1 MRACLA
7 WSLRICLTSR
17 ELSAKDGEGGPLGTL
32 ADIAS
37 SVHSVLVRLG
47 DGGAL
52 GVLSDSVEPSLL
64 EELPLVSLE
73 AMSVVSSVPVVD
85 EEPGLLSDVPLVSA
99 ALLSVDGPVSGT
111 LSLSSSRCSA
121 VSGVGMAL
129 AAGVIGLKGS
139 TAGGGLGSCG
149 VS

>member
-7 WSLRICLTSR
+7 WSLRICLTSW

-37 SVHSVLVRLG
+37 SVHGVLVHLG
-47 DGGAL
+47 DGGLL
-52 GVLSDSVEPSLL
+52 GALSDSVEPSLL

-73 AMSVVSSVPVVD
+73 AVSVVSSVPVVD

-111 LSLSSSRCSA
+111 LS
-121 VSGVGMAL
+121 
-129 AAGVIGLKGS
+129 
-139 TAGGGLGSCG
+139 
-149 VS
+149 

>member
-1 MRACLA
+1 MRACPA

-17 ELSAKDGEGGPLGTL
+17 ELSAKDGEGGLLGTL
-32 ADIAS
+32 AGIAS

-47 DGGAL
+47 DGGSL
-52 GVLSDSVEPSLL
+52 GALSDSVEPLLL

-73 AMSVVSSVPVVD
+73 AISVISSVPMVN

-111 LSLSSSRCSA
+111 LS
-121 VSGVGMAL
+121 
-129 AAGVIGLKGS
+129 
-139 TAGGGLGSCG
+139 
-149 VS
+149 